1 MATRQRE
8 KAAKRQE
15 NKDTRPRAV
24 AKYIRIFPTKVKIV
38 VDLIRGKSVA
48 EAKAILMAT
57 QRAAS
62 EPVLKVLNSA
72 VANAENNLELSK
84 DNLYVAEVYADQGP
98 TLKRFQPRAR
108 GRAMQILKR
117 SSHITI
123 ILDEVKEV
131 K

>member
-1 MATRQRE
+1 MATRERE
-8 KAAKRQE
+8 KAAKRLA
-15 NKDTRPRAV
+15 NKDMRPKAV
-24 AKYIRIFPTKVKIV
+24 AKYIRISPKKVQLVIN
-38 VDLIRGKSVA
+38 LIRGKSVA
-48 EAKAILMAT
+48 EAKAILLNT
-57 QRAAS
+57 QRAAC

-84 DNLYVAEVYADQGP
+84 DTLYVAEAYANQGP

>member
-24 AKYIRIFPTKVKIV
+24 AKYIRISPTKVKIV

-57 QRAAS
+57 RRAAS

>member
-1 MATRQRE
+1 MATRERE
-8 KAAKRQE
+8 KAAKRLA
-15 NKDTRPRAV
+15 NKDMRPKAV
-24 AKYIRIFPTKVKIV
+24 AKYIRISPKKVQLVIN
-38 VDLIRGKSVA
+38 LIRGKSVA
-48 EAKAILMAT
+48 EAKAILLNT
-57 QRAAS
+57 QRAAC

-84 DNLYVAEVYADQGP
+84 DTLYVAEAYANQGP
-98 TLKRFQPRAR
+98 TLKRFQHRAR

-117 SSHITI
+117 SSHITV